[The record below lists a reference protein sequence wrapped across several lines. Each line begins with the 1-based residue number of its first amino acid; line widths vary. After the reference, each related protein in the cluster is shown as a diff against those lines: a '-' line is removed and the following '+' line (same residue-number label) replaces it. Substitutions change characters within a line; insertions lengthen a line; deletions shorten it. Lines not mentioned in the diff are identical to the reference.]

1 MGTVI
6 TLDQA
11 KRIREQATCDGRR
24 VVFTNGCFD
33 VLHRGHVEY
42 LSQARALGQLLMV
55 GLNSDRSVQA
65 LKGPGRPVW
74 HEHDRAAVLA
84 ALACVDHV
92 LIFDELTPA
101 CCIETLVPDVLAKG
115 GDWPVEKIVGREI
128 VEAHGGQVVSLQS
141 SVPAYSSSAVLERS
155 LTGQAHQKAQQKDR
169 QKEPAQPP
177 GFPTDAEA
185 LGLVIKSL
193 ADSAQTK
200 HDVARTL
207 GDGLVHAAKRVVT
220 ALHKG
225 NKILLCGNGGSAADA
240 QHIAAELVGR
250 FQADRPGLPA
260 LALTTD
266 TSTLTSVGNDYGFQA
281 VFARQIQA
289 LAVAGDVLIAI
300 STSGRSENVLR
311 GVAAAAEQKVFSIGF
326 LGKGG
331 GQIAELVNLP
341 LVVPGSDTARIQEA
355 HITMGHILCEFV
367 DLAWCSHV

>member
-6 TLDQA
+6 TLDEA
-11 KRIREQATCDGRR
+11 KRIREQAKRDGRR
-24 VVFTNGCFD
+24 IVFTNGCFD

-42 LSQARALGQLLMV
+42 LSEARALGQILMV

-65 LKGPGRPVW
+65 LKGPGRPVS
-74 HEHDRAAVLA
+74 HEYDRAAVLV

-92 LIFDELTPA
+92 LIFDELTPT

-115 GDWPVEKIVGREI
+115 GDWTVEKIVGREI
-128 VEAHGGQVVSLQS
+128 VEAHGGQVVSIQS
-141 SVPAYSSSAVLERS
+141 SVPTYSSSAVLERS
-155 LTGQAHQKAQQKDR
+155 RVGQDW
-169 QKEPAQPP
+169 QKESAQPP
-177 GFPTDAEA
+177 GLPTHAEA
-185 LGLVIKSL
+185 LKLVTKSL

-207 GDGLVHAAKRVVT
+207 GDGLVQAAKTVVT

-250 FQADRPGLPA
+250 FQADRVGLPG

-266 TSTLTSVGNDYGFQA
+266 TSTLTSVGNDYGFLT

-289 LAVAGDVLIAI
+289 LAAPGDVLIAI
-300 STSGRSENVLR
+300 STSGHSENVVR
-311 GVAAAAEQKVFSIGF
+311 GVAAAAQQKVFSIGF

-367 DLAWCSHV
+367 DLVYGADHTSGE

>member
-6 TLDQA
+6 SLDEA
-11 KRIREQATCDGRR
+11 KHIREQAKRDGRR
-24 VVFTNGCFD
+24 VVFSNGCFD

-42 LSQARALGQLLMV
+42 LSQARALGQMLMV
-55 GLNSDRSVQA
+55 GLNSDRSVRA
-65 LKGPGRPVW
+65 LKGPGRPVSP
-74 HEHDRAAVLA
+74 EHDRAAVLA
-84 ALACVDHV
+84 ALACVDQV

-128 VEAHGGQVVSLQS
+128 VEAHGGQVVSIQS
-141 SVPAYSSSAVLERS
+141 SVPEYSSSAVLERS
-155 LTGQAHQKAQQKDR
+155 VADQDQQKDR
-169 QKEPAQPP
+169 QKEPTQPP
-177 GFPTDAEA
+177 GFPAYTEA
-185 LGLVIKSL
+185 LGLVTKSL

-200 HDVARTL
+200 HEVARTL
-207 GDGLVHAAKRVVT
+207 GDGLVQAAKTVVT
-220 ALHKG
+220 ALQNG

-250 FQADRPGLPA
+250 FQADRAGLPA
-260 LALTTD
+260 LALSTD

-289 LAVAGDVLIAI
+289 LAAPGDVLIAI
-300 STSGRSENVLR
+300 STSGRSENVAR
-311 GVAAAAEQKVFSIGF
+311 GVAAATQRKVFSIGL
-326 LGKGG
+326 LGKDGG
-331 GQIAELVNLP
+331 TIAELVNLP

-367 DLAWCSHV
+367 DLAYGTDHTSRA